1 LSVLASNY
9 GEHIKKQGLDTV
21 TSPIQFV
28 EGIITI
34 HSKYTLFS
42 NTVFSNDPVFVS
54 ARDIAFSA
62 VVNQTTNEQFKTPQ
76 FFATYCDY
84 LLNKS
89 RKNRYNTEVDK
100 KLTKFMDVLKYLNE
114 KDVFENNTWR
124 LLAKDCFFQSEIIT
138 EGEKALRNKLK
149 LACGKNLGT
158 KIRQMLADSTFSFD
172 LTKKFNEMAKV
183 GSESFQVFSTHVL
196 KSRTWPIEQ
205 STSSFAKS

>member
-1 LSVLASNY
+1 
-9 GEHIKKQGLDTV
+9 V

-62 VVNQTTNEQFKTPQ
+62 VVNQTTNEHFKTPQ
-76 FFATYCDY
+76 FFPTYCDY
-84 LLNKS
+84 LLKKS

-114 KDVFENNTWR
+114 KNVFAQQIKTRMW
-124 LLAKDCFFQSEIIT
+124 
-138 EGEKALRNKLK
+138 
-149 LACGKNLGT
+149 
-158 KIRQMLADSTFSFD
+158 
-172 LTKKFNEMAKV
+172 KKFGNKNSANV
-183 GSESFQVFSTHVL
+183 G
-196 KSRTWPIEQ
+196 
-205 STSSFAKS
+205 